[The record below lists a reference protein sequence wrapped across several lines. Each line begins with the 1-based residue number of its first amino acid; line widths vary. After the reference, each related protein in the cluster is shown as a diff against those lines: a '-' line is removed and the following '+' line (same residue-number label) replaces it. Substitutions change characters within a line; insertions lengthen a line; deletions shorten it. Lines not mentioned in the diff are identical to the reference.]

1 MEVLSDADADLNAT
15 LGLRRRMR
23 AVMIEPDHRVDMHSF
38 QYRTYSCGSCG
49 DTERRFVF
57 DPTPRAEPTTLGPT
71 GPESTLS
78 AQAASDLGGVLS
90 GEGETQSKMARIADA
105 LSVPLAKLFNK

>member
-1 MEVLSDADADLNAT
+1 MSTQTSMQCLVCGGEMS
-15 LGLRRRMR
+15 

-57 DPTPRAEPTTLGPT
+57 DPTPHAHPTTPGARA
-71 GPESTLS
+71 PESS
-78 AQAASDLGGVLS
+78 MPAQTASDLGEVLS
-90 GEGETQSKMARIADA
+90 GEGETQSKIARIADA
-105 LSVPLAKLFNK
+105 LSVSLAKLFNK